1 MTEPETPETAE
12 DTSPTRIRLSVFS
25 EIKLDATGNAHDI
38 HMLRTGTFTD
48 SSGRA
53 FTFGP
58 EHLQSIVGNYARR
71 PNPPITESHDYGRA
85 TGRIVGVKTDAS
97 GEHLYGSP
105 RWNTTG
111 RQLLSDQV
119 YDGFSCELDP
129 DDAGGFVLIGGSLT
143 NYPAVKGLRPVTLSA
158 PPIDPPTIK
167 EIPMAEETL
176 EAVVTPPV
184 VPPTTTTAAPA
195 VSAPDSPIFQA
206 QMQAALSQ
214 MQAQYELQAQR
225 ALESAQ
231 LQFERWKTEQA
242 QQTEIAQF
250 SQHVTAATLQRPY
263 ALPLDAD
270 RVAKFMAMIPA
281 EARKEA
287 RAIFEQVLTA
297 GLVSFEELGSQGAG
311 AGDVDAVQAYED
323 ALAAELKLNPV
334 KSVALTNLQKKQPK
348 IVAAYN
354 EARATAKKGAR

>member
-1 MTEPETPETAE
+1 MTEPETTE
-12 DTSPTRIRLSVFS
+12 DTPPTRIRLSVFS

-58 EHLQSIVGNYARR
+58 DHLASIVSNYARR

-85 TGRIVGVKTDAS
+85 TGRIVGVKTDPT

-143 NYPAVKGLRPVTLSA
+143 NYPAVKGLQPVTLSA
-158 PPIDPPTIK
+158 PPIDPPLTK
-167 EIPMAEETL
+167 EIPMADETL

-242 QQTEIAQF
+242 QQTDIAQF

-270 RVAKFMAMIPA
+270 RVSKFMTMIPT

-311 AGDVDAVQAYED
+311 KGDVDAVQAYED

-334 KSVALTNLQKKQPK
+334 KSVALTNLQKKQPS

-354 EARATAKKGAR
+354 EARATAKKGGR